1 MTQADEEGYDV
12 VVIGAGPTGEN
23 VAAGTARA
31 GLSTALVE
39 SELVGGEC
47 SYWACVP
54 SKAMLRPAAALAE
67 ARGVRGARRA
77 AGGDLDPDAVLA
89 RRDSFV
95 SGWDDRGQADW
106 VRSAGIDLVRGHG
119 RLAGE
124 RRVEVLRGGDGPRTL
139 TARHAVV
146 LCTGSAA
153 AVPDVEGLRGVR
165 PWTAREGTSAG
176 TPPRRLAVL
185 GGGPVACE
193 AATAWSSLGSEVTM
207 LVRGPGLLSAM
218 EPFAGRAVEEALRA
232 EGVRVRTGTV
242 ARRVARDAATGFVTA
257 ELDDGS
263 RLETEEFLVAAGRLP
278 RTGALGLDSVGLA
291 PGTWLEVDD
300 TCLVTGVPGGWLYAA
315 GDLNHRAL
323 LTHMGKYQARACA
336 AAVVRRAEG
345 REAGPEPWTGWTATT
360 DRAAVPQVVFTRPEV
375 ASVGLTERRAREEGL
390 PVRAVDCAVGDV
402 AGAALRRD
410 DYRGRARM
418 VVDTEREVVVGC
430 TLVGPDVGELL
441 HAATIAVVGEVPLGR
456 LRHAVPAFPTV
467 GELWL
472 RLLEEYGT

>member
-1 MTQADEEGYDV
+1 
-12 VVIGAGPTGEN
+12 
-23 VAAGTARA
+23 
-31 GLSTALVE
+31 
-39 SELVGGEC
+39 
-47 SYWACVP
+47 
-54 SKAMLRPAAALAE
+54 
-67 ARGVRGARRA
+67 
-77 AGGDLDPDAVLA
+77 
-89 RRDSFV
+89 
-95 SGWDDRGQADW
+95 
-106 VRSAGIDLVRGHG
+106 
-119 RLAGE
+119 
-124 RRVEVLRGGDGPRTL
+124 
-139 TARHAVV
+139 
-146 LCTGSAA
+146 
-153 AVPDVEGLRGVR
+153 
-165 PWTAREGTSAG
+165 EGTSAG

-218 EPFAGRAVEEALRA
+218 EPFAGRAVGEALRA

-345 REAGPEPWTGWTATT
+345 REAGPEPWTGWTATA